1 MVKDILSK
9 TTTGEATSKVFK
21 GIYDSTLG
29 RLFNSGLSKGAAPN
43 ERLNSKAVWKSRNQQ
58 TDWRVKLTLPPN
70 SAAMDIIFGNI
81 NNKVLEPLQDE
92 NGIVFPLTP
101 NVLVQHTA
109 AYTPMA
115 TTHSNYPFY
124 GYQNSQ
130 PQNMT
135 VIGEFP
141 VQNKEDARYWVAV
154 LHFLRTC
161 TKMFFGGGAQA
172 LQGSPPPIMRLN
184 GYGKHVLN
192 EVPVIIE
199 SFSCEMND
207 RVDYISTSQSTR
219 TSTINRP
226 GFEITE
232 EGQITRLDF
241 NSDNWDE
248 SWAPASSIFTVQL
261 QPIYSRNAIKNFDLR
276 KFASGQLTSGG
287 DNQVG
292 FV

>member
-1 MVKDILSK
+1 MVKDLLN
-9 TTTGEATSKVFK
+9 TRTGDAASKVFK

-43 ERLNSKAVWKSRNQQ
+43 ERLNSKAVWKSRNTQ
-58 TDWRVKLTLPPN
+58 TDWRVKLTLPPLSSLQSLIFN
-70 SAAMDIIFGNI
+70 SRS
-81 NNKVLEPLQDE
+81 KVLEPLVDAG
-92 NGIVFPLTP
+92 GIVFPLTP

-161 TKMFFGGGAQA
+161 TKMFFGGSDVDGK
-172 LQGSPPPIMRLN
+172 GNPPPIMRLN

-199 SFSCEMND
+199 SFSCELTD

-219 TSTINRP
+219 TSMANKPVFDIVEN
-226 GFEITE
+226 
-232 EGQITRLDF
+232 GQNTKLDF
-241 NSDNWDE
+241 NSDMWDE

-261 QPIYSRNAIKNFDLR
+261 QPIYSRKAIKDFSLR
-276 KFASGQLTSGG
+276 KFASGELTSGG
-287 DNQVG
+287 QDQVG